1 MNWLLTIVFYFFL
14 FFQYY
19 ISGDFMLSVF
29 KYEKTFG
36 KVLISGFLTTFL
48 ITFLVGFPCQL
59 LFTSF
64 KIYFI
69 IQCIAF
75 ILFDA
80 VLLFKYKD
88 KIKSYINNK
97 QYKNIDIKTFLKENW
112 LCILFVV
119 LFTSF
124 SMANQLPI
132 YQMNYD
138 DMYYIGKVENL
149 KTAEHLLDTNF
160 FNGKLL
166 SENSINVARV
176 INTYELSYAYF
187 STIFHIPSTF
197 FCRVS
202 MVIHNYFFFCI
213 VCKEIAKNILDK
225 YFAQYSILPFFIFLI
240 PFGFLQS
247 GLPLWLR
254 VNCYDLWQFQ
264 TAMFY
269 GGSIVRTMSIPI
281 LYIFSEPLLYRMD
294 FKKII
299 YLFLIS
305 VSFISFSTIYI
316 QILILFFVVMLF
328 IKFSLLLIRNIKKKN
343 IIRTVL
349 YSLCLI
355 FYIVLLI
362 STKYLDHFSF
372 IKTDSFIYAYES
384 FTPYLTVWYDHD
396 IILNFGIIIILLGVC
411 ITSKWE
417 NKIVYLITL
426 GLFLFI
432 YNGYFIEFLV
442 VTAFNFFFV
451 ILRTIASIQFFI
463 LFLCG
468 CTFISLLKKVKFKKI
483 FLNIFSI
490 LSISFVLTVF
500 YFGQNTFLSYVYLGS
515 GISENGWNFHR
526 LLNFNTNMTAEIFEN
541 VGKYFNELTNDTY
554 KLFSP
559 AVFYTDLLKTY
570 DYGFML
576 SSSKIQIQDR
586 GGIDVLN
593 ADELLYLNDFSLYGQ
608 GELSV
613 VKSLIE
619 KEDIS
624 YILLFD
630 ETSKSYFEENQVVLQ
645 NTENKNP
652 WFLIKIN

>member
-19 ISGDFMLSVF
+19 LSGDFMLSVF

-36 KVLISGFLTTFL
+36 KILFSGFLTTFL

-59 LFTSF
+59 FFTSF
-64 KIYFI
+64 ITYFI
-69 IQCIAF
+69 IQSIVF

-88 KIKSYINNK
+88 KIKSYIKNK

-149 KTAEHLLDTNF
+149 KTAEHLMDTDF

-202 MVIHNYFFFCI
+202 MVIHNYLLFC
-213 VCKEIAKNILDK
+213 VVYKEIAKNILDK
-225 YFAQYSILPFFIFLI
+225 NIAQFSLLPFFIFLI

-269 GGSIVRTMSIPI
+269 GGSIVRVMSIPI
-281 LYIFSEPLLYRMD
+281 LYIFSEPLLYKME
-294 FKKII
+294 FKKLF

-305 VSFISFSTIYI
+305 ISFMSFSTIYI
-316 QILILFFVVMLF
+316 QILVLFFLVILF
-328 IKFSLLLIRNIKKKN
+328 IKFFILLINNIKKKN
-343 IIRTVL
+343 IAKIIL

-355 FYIVLLI
+355 SYIVLLI
-362 STKYLDHFSF
+362 STKYLDHLSL
-372 IKTDSFIYAYES
+372 IKTDSFVYAYES
-384 FTPYLTVWYDHD
+384 FIPYLTIWYDHD
-396 IILNFGIIIILLGVC
+396 IILNLGIIIVLIGLC
-411 ITSKWE
+411 ITSKWHH
-417 NKIVYLITL
+417 KIVYFITL

-432 YNGYFIEFLV
+432 YNGYFIEILV
-442 VTAFNFFFV
+442 ITSFNFFFV
-451 ILRTIASIQFFI
+451 ILRTIASIQFII

-468 CTFISLLKKVKFKKI
+468 CTFLSVLKKIKFKKI
-483 FLNIFSI
+483 FINVFSIISISLVLLFFYLSQNIF
-490 LSISFVLTVF
+490 L
-500 YFGQNTFLSYVYLGS
+500 NYVYLGS
-515 GISENGWNFHR
+515 GISESGWNFHR
-526 LLNFNTNMTAEIFEN
+526 LLDFNTNMTADIFES
-541 VGKYFNELTNDTY
+541 VGQYFNELTDDTY

-559 AVFYTDLLKTY
+559 SVFYTDGIMAY
-570 DYGFML
+570 DYGFTL

-586 GGIDVLN
+586 GGFDVLN
-593 ADELLYLNDFSLYGQ
+593 ADELVYLNDFSLYGQ

-624 YILLFD
+624 YILLFN
-630 ETSKSYFEENQVVLQ
+630 ETSKSYFEDNQIVLENTK
-645 NTENKNP
+645 NENP
-652 WFLIKIN
+652 WFLIKIY